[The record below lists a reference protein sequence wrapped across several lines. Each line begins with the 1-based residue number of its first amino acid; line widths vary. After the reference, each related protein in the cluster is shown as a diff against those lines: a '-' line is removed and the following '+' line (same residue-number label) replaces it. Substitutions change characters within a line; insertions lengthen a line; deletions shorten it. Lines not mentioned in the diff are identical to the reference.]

1 MGIDVG
7 HPIAAARLDDLDQI
21 GVAEPVERPEGCG
34 VELRRVADDAG
45 IELHPA
51 LVKRDPLVVPGERPE
66 RAAHEVHRVVQ
77 PVLGAGVGVARPEGV
92 DRLVAADALPRREAA
107 MASDART
114 CVRLLVSPMPIP
126 RRPLT
131 TNPPSNWTLST
142 GPTGEGGS
150 ATRRA
155 LPALRASAGWEVS
168 LSAAAIDRLA
178 SEMLTALRRFG
189 RMALER
195 LRAIG
200 RC

>member
-7 HPIAAARLDDLDQI
+7 RPIAAARLDDLDQI

-45 IELHPA
+45 IGLHPA

-92 DRLVAADALPRREAA
+92 DRLVAADALPRRGRDGEQRAH
-107 MASDART
+107 
-114 CVRLLVSPMPIP
+114 VLRLLVSPMPIP

-150 ATRRA
+150 ATTRA
-155 LPALRASAGWEVS
+155 LPALRASAGWEGS